1 MMNKEQILTLLSK
14 YASGECTEEERVLVE
29 HWFYIQNSTAL
40 PGIEEINS
48 DLDEVWLRLQRPA
61 AKRIWPRLAA
71 AASVILCLSVGAYY
85 LVHQLKPKE
94 YVAARNQVISPGHNQ
109 ATLIL
114 SNGKTITLKKGL
126 SGKLATQGN
135 TNIIAT
141 QSSISYAASHSEKA
155 VSYNTMITSK
165 GQQSPYPLVL
175 ADGTK
180 VWLNAD
186 SKLTF
191 PTAFLAGE
199 RGVKLN
205 GEAYFEVAKDPR
217 HPFIV
222 STGNQEVKVLGT
234 HFNISSYN
242 DDPATITTLLEG
254 SVQVT
259 VKENG
264 SINFLK
270 PGQQAILADKQI
282 KIHAGDIEEA
292 VAWKEG
298 YFMFE
303 SGDIESI
310 MRKVARWYDVDVV
323 YEGPVPQTKFYL
335 SADRFSNISS
345 ILKPL
350 ETSKRIHFKIEGRR
364 ITISK

>member
-14 YASGECTEEERVLVE
+14 YASGECTEDEKVLVE
-29 HWFYIQNSTAL
+29 HWFYIQNTTNL
-40 PGIEEINS
+40 PVLEDVNA
-48 DLDEVWLRLQRPA
+48 DLDEVWHRIQKPVTR
-61 AKRIWPRLAA
+61 RIWPRIAA
-71 AASVILCLSVGAYY
+71 AASIILSLSVGAYF
-85 LVHQLKPKE
+85 VIHKSKPKE
-94 YVAARNQVISPGHNQ
+94 YVTVRNQVILPGHNQ
-109 ATLIL
+109 ATLTL
-114 SNGKTITLKKGL
+114 SNGKRITLVKGL
-126 SGKLATQGN
+126 SGKLASQGK

-141 QSSISYAASHSEKA
+141 QSHISYAASNAEKTA
-155 VSYNTMITSK
+155 SYNTLTTLK

-191 PTAFLAGE
+191 PTVFLTAD
-199 RGVKLN
+199 RGVKLT
-205 GEAYFEVAKDPR
+205 GEAYFEVAKDSR

-222 STGNQEVKVLGT
+222 STGNQDVKVLGT
-234 HFNISSYN
+234 HFNISSYK

-254 SVQVT
+254 RVQVT
-259 VKENG
+259 VNNNA
-264 SINFLK
+264 SLNFLK
-270 PGQQAILADKQI
+270 PGQQAILENKQLKISVADT
-282 KIHAGDIEEA
+282 EEA

-303 SGDIESI
+303 SGDIKSI

-323 YEGPVPQTKFYL
+323 YEGPIPQTKFYL
-335 SADRFSNISS
+335 SADRFSSISS
-345 ILKPL
+345 LLKPL
-350 ETSKRIHFKIEGRR
+350 EMSKRIHFKIEGRR